1 MIVWTDL
8 SMQRPTVGRITQ
20 IMEKADIK
28 YVITEDRLRD
38 KFQALKATL
47 TTHFGRPVLPDVNIK
62 YTGFDMSVLAS
73 SNQLLGD
80 CFYPIHAIS
89 KLGL

>member
-1 MIVWTDL
+1 
-8 SMQRPTVGRITQ
+8 
-20 IMEKADIK
+20 MEKADIK

-47 TTHFGRPVLPDVNIK
+47 IMPHFGRPVLPDVNIK

-73 SNQLLGD
+73 SNQSLGD
-80 CFYPIHAIS
+80 
-89 KLGL
+89 